1 MKVLELK
8 KVWFYYEEDL
18 VLEDINFEVEEGSL
32 VAILGPNG
40 AGKTTLLKIILGLL
54 KPQRGSVKL
63 FGKPSWELGKERR
76 LIGYVPQNLSP
87 NRRMPIKVRTV
98 VLMGRYKGVLRLFR
112 SEDIIAVREALKI
125 VEMEHMEDGLFNSLS
140 GGQRQRVLIARA
152 LVSRPRLLILD
163 EPETGLD
170 PSFHE
175 GFFKMLEKIREK
187 YGTTILIVSHDVM
200 AVSQVVNKIACV
212 NRKLIAHGRPEE
224 VLSPTNLECLYG
236 KGAAFFGH
244 GPAPHLIVEKH
255 KDG

>member
-1 MKVLELK
+1 MKILELK
-8 KVWFYYEEDL
+8 NVWFNYEQEP
-18 VLEDINFEVEEGSL
+18 VLENINFDVEEGTL

-54 KPQRGSVKL
+54 RPQRGTVIL

-87 NRRMPIKVRTV
+87 NRRMPIKVRSV
-98 VLMGRYKGVLRLFR
+98 VLMGRYRGILRSFTGEDLKAVSDALTTVEMDHLENRLF
-112 SEDIIAVREALKI
+112 
-125 VEMEHMEDGLFNSLS
+125 NTLS

-152 LVSRPRLLILD
+152 LASRPRLLILD

-175 GFFKMLEKIREK
+175 GFFRMLEKIREK
-187 YGTTILIVSHDVM
+187 YGTTILIVTHDVM

-212 NRKLIAHGRPEE
+212 NRKLVAHGRPEE
-224 VLSPTNLECLYG
+224 VLSSASLECLYG

-244 GPAPHLIVEKH
+244 GPTPHLIVEKH
-255 KDG
+255 KNE